1 MQTQVLVIGGGATG
15 TAVARDL
22 ALRGVA
28 CVLVEKDDIN
38 AGASGRNH
46 GLLHSGARYVANDAE
61 AARECREEGDLL
73 KRLAPQCIEDTG
85 GLFVAVE
92 GDDERFVADFPG
104 HCARSGIT
112 ARPLDPAEARA
123 LEPALSE
130 RTIAAY
136 EVPDASIDPFKLSLE
151 HVADA
156 RRRGAV
162 VLRRTA
168 VEGLEREGRRIV
180 AARLRD
186 RRTGV
191 TRRVTADVVVNA
203 AGAWA
208 REVAAL
214 VGIEVPILYSKGT
227 LIITHGRLAQRVINR
242 LRPPSN
248 ADIMMPGGT
257 VSIVGTTSVSVPSLD
272 DVRPTVAEVDLIVD
286 EAGPLIPALHTARCI
301 RAYAGVRP
309 LVSAVR
315 ASVSAGAATGAAVG
329 AATDGRAVS
338 RGFTLLEHAQEGVDN
353 LITITGGKLTT
364 CRLMAERTADAV
376 CAQLGVTAPCRTR
389 SEPLPETPECE
400 WTEPGLSPREWMRAH
415 APDDALVCECE
426 MVSRSAVD
434 SIVRSLRDEG
444 RTPTLT
450 DIGLRSRIGKG
461 ACQGTFCAVR
471 TAAWL
476 YEAGAY
482 EGPRGIGE
490 VLELYRERW
499 RGQHAVLWGA
509 QLAQAELMEAIHCG
523 LFGADLRAP
532 GAPGGAGRRGGTP

>member
-1 MQTQVLVIGGGATG
+1 VQTQVLIIGGGATG

-46 GLLHSGARYVANDAE
+46 GLLHSGARYATNDPE
-61 AARECREEGDLL
+61 AARECAEEGALL
-73 KRLAPQCIEDTG
+73 KRLAPQCVQDTG
-85 GLFVAVE
+85 GLFVAIE

-104 HCARSGIT
+104 HCAKSGIA
-112 ARPLDPAEARA
+112 ARPLDAATARE
-123 LEPALSE
+123 LEPCLSE
-130 RTIAAY
+130 RTIAAC
-136 EVPDASIDPFKLSLE
+136 EVPDASVDPFKLSLE
-151 HVADA
+151 FVADA
-156 RRRGAV
+156 RRHGATV
-162 VLRRTA
+162 FRRTA
-168 VEGLEREGRRIV
+168 VVGFEREGARIT
-180 AARLRD
+180 AARLLD
-186 RRTGV
+186 RRTGEE
-191 TRRVTADVVVNA
+191 RRVEADVVVNA

-214 VGIEVPILYSKGT
+214 VGIDVPILYSKGT
-227 LIITHGRLAQRVINR
+227 LIITHGRLAWRVVNR

-272 DVRPTVAEVDLIVD
+272 PLHVRPTVAEVDLIVD
-286 EAGPLIPALHTARCI
+286 EAGPLVPSLYTARCI

-309 LVSAVR
+309 LVSAAR
-315 ASVSAGAATGAAVG
+315 GAA
-329 AATDGRAVS
+329 DGRAVS
-338 RGFTLLEHAQEGVDN
+338 RGFALLEHTRDGVDN
-353 LITITGGKLTT
+353 LVTITGGKLTT

-376 CAQLGVTAPCRTR
+376 CRLLGVTAPCRTHL
-389 SEPLPETPECE
+389 EPLPATPECE
-400 WTEPGLSPREWMRAH
+400 WTEPGLSPREWMRSH

-426 MVSRSAVD
+426 MVARSAVD

-450 DIGLRSRIGKG
+450 DIGVRSRIGKG

-476 YEAGAY
+476 YETGAW
-482 EGPRGIGE
+482 EGARGVDE
-490 VLELYRERW
+490 VMDLYRERW
-499 RGQHAVLWGA
+499 RGQHSVLWGA
-509 QLAQAELMEAIHCG
+509 QLAQAELMEAVHCG
-523 LFGADLRAP
+523 LFGVDLHAP
-532 GAPGGAGRRGGTP
+532 APRRHAPEARR